1 MKKLIYALALLP
13 ILGVAQTTTTSPYS
27 NFGYGEPKFNNSTS
41 INAMG
46 GLSTSYESPMG
57 TEANFSNPAANSN
70 LRLTSFEFSF
80 NTDLSKYKTD
90 EVSEKNSASYISGIS
105 LAFPVGKRVVAGVGF
120 QPFSGNGYDLKTVSG
135 TTTTTFSGEGG
146 LNSLHFLASYK
157 PLKDKNLSF
166 GVTAQYLFG
175 STDRKQILE
184 EDGTLLVN
192 EYFLRDEVKGLSVT
206 LGGLY
211 KYNVKKDR
219 FLNIGATYRF
229 GTKLNDDPER
239 SLISYVNYSN
249 GSPNPYTVDTLQLS
263 TAGREFKI
271 PAKLS
276 LSTNYEKDKNWMFG
290 IQYDYEKM
298 SDLSD
303 LDTRSIVSYSD
314 KHRIALGGYWI
325 PDYKSYN
332 SYMRTVTYRAGLYY
346 EKTGIAVAGNDGFE
360 DINDY
365 GITFGMGLPIGRD
378 KFSSLNIAADLGQ
391 KGSTNGGLIRETYA
405 KLKISFNLND
415 LWFLKRKY
423 D

>member
-1 MKKLIYALALLP
+1 MAKLISWSMLVT
-13 ILGVAQTTTTSPYS
+13 I
-27 NFGYGEPKFNNSTS
+27 
-41 INAMG
+41 MD
-46 GLSTSYESPMG
+46 
-57 TEANFSNPAANSN
+57 
-70 LRLTSFEFSF
+70 LR
-80 NTDLSKYKTD
+80 NK
-90 EVSEKNSASYISGIS
+90 I
-105 LAFPVGKRVVAGVGF
+105 
-120 QPFSGNGYDLKTVSG
+120 
-135 TTTTTFSGEGG
+135 
-146 LNSLHFLASYK
+146 
-157 PLKDKNLSF
+157 
-166 GVTAQYLFG
+166 
-175 STDRKQILE
+175 
-184 EDGTLLVN
+184 
-192 EYFLRDEVKGLSVT
+192 
-206 LGGLY
+206 
-211 KYNVKKDR
+211 
-219 FLNIGATYRF
+219 
-229 GTKLNDDPER
+229 TKLHIQDP
-239 SLISYVNYSN
+239 
-249 GSPNPYTVDTLQLS
+249 
-263 TAGREFKI
+263 
-271 PAKLS
+271 
-276 LSTNYEKDKNWMFG
+276 NYEKDKNWMFG